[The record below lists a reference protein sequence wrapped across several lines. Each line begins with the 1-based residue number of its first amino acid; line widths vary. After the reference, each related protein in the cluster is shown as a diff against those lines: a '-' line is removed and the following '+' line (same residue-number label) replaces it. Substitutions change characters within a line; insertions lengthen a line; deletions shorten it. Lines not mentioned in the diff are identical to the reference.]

1 MSDAS
6 DPVLEQYLSYPY
18 PPRDPADERK
28 RLITGSP
35 SHLDEVA
42 HFVFGGRLRPEGF
55 RALVAGGGTGDAA
68 IMLAQQLKD
77 AGGGEVVYLDIS
89 EQSRAVAAARA
100 EVRGLDNISF
110 HLGQI
115 EELPQLGLGAFDYID
130 CCGVLHHLEDPPAG
144 LRALRAV
151 LKDGGG
157 MGLMLYAPYGRTG
170 VYPMQ
175 EMLRALGAGQ
185 PLAERVKLARRLW
198 QKLPETNWLR
208 HNPYL
213 GDHQRS
219 DAELVDL
226 LLHARDRPY
235 TVEQVAEFLDTAEL
249 RPAAFVEPLRYDPAA
264 YVNDPALLKPLKDAG
279 LVARAAFAERLA
291 GNIRKHV
298 FYAVP
303 AERGDT
309 VARPTPEA
317 VPVPRDL
324 DPQEF
329 ARGAGPSPGIRVDF
343 DRLTLRF
350 ALPARTAAI
359 MARIDGRRSLDA
371 IFTELE
377 GQDSGLARQTLET
390 QFDQLFRVL
399 NGINKLYLRYP
410 G

>member
-1 MSDAS
+1 VSDTA

-42 HFVFGGRLRPEGF
+42 HHVFGGRLKAEGF

-77 AGGGEVVYLDIS
+77 AGGGEVVYLDMS
-89 EQSRAVAAARA
+89 EQSRAIAAARA

-110 HLGQI
+110 HIGRLEDLPDLGVG
-115 EELPQLGLGAFDYID
+115 PFDYID

-157 MGLMLYAPYGRTG
+157 MGLMVYAPHGRTG

-175 EMLRALGAGQ
+175 EMLRTLGAGQ

-235 TVEQVAEFLDTAEL
+235 TVAQVAEFLEGAGL

-264 YVNDPALLKPLKDAG
+264 YVNDPALLKPLKDAD

-291 GNIRKHV
+291 GNMRKHV

-324 DPQEF
+324 DPQAF
-329 ARGAGPSPGIRVDF
+329 ARNTGPNPGIRVDF

-359 MARIDGRRSLDA
+359 MARIDGRRPLDA
-371 IFTELE
+371 IFAELE
-377 GQDSGLARQTLET
+377 GRDSGLARQTLET
-390 QFDQLFRVL
+390 QFDQLFRIL
-399 NGINKLYLRYP
+399 NGISKLYLRYSE
-410 G
+410 